1 MHLKPDLEIT
11 TRIIN
16 RDQNLMVLM
25 CISIIIFTIYAY
37 IEDLSYFGVYL
48 TMSIVAFLFLGSKAD
63 IPDETWSPQEKGA
76 WTRRYTTLKLKEGQL
91 IYVSGDRPDSRES
104 FDMNTLKEIEYRKK
118 KLILHFNDLTTRTI
132 NAKYWN
138 PNLVKDFIESI
149 NAQLSSN
156 L

>member
-1 MHLKPDLEIT
+1 
-11 TRIIN
+11 
-16 RDQNLMVLM
+16 
-25 CISIIIFTIYAY
+25 
-37 IEDLSYFGVYL
+37 
-48 TMSIVAFLFLGSKAD
+48 MSIVAFLFLGSKAD